1 VTPTPALTDSAA
13 LLHAALVHHAAGRTE
28 QAEALYRNLLHR
40 APDNHRALGMLAII
54 LSDGADTVEAE
65 AVLLRHLDLRPDDGA
80 SLHRL
85 GRLRAK
91 GGDDAAAA
99 DLYRRAAAALPRLA
113 PIHNDLGVSL
123 HRLGR
128 RGEALE
134 ALGRAIALD
143 PDYAAARGNRGFVLL
158 EMQRFDEATDALLA
172 ALAGGAS
179 TDDRTAI
186 LHSLSRAA
194 NKAGRRGAAE
204 AALRAELKAGRDDAD
219 TVEQL
224 ALVLDWSGQPD
235 EALALR
241 NALARRTGLRRA
253 GKTQGAQA
261 TVLVLAGAG
270 GGLVPTRY
278 LVDPQA
284 FSIWGLTLLSAD
296 QADTP
301 LGDADI
307 EAVQGADVVF
317 SALGDVDHDG
327 GQFANAAAFC
337 ARLGKPLLNPPPA
350 IARTGRDRAPALFEG
365 IPGMVTPA
373 VRYAEP
379 GELADLAIDA
389 PILVRPVG
397 DHGGDNLALLRDEAD
412 KAAFL
417 ARGPRGRLLITDFH
431 DFRSPDGYW
440 RKYRLIFVD
449 RRVHPY
455 HLAIG
460 EDWLLHYWRAEM
472 QRSPWKM
479 AEEEAFLRDWR
490 GVFGPVAAQ
499 AVEEAAR
506 RLDLD
511 YCGMDCALTADGKLL
526 LFEANACILLHLDEP
541 AAAFPYKHRHT
552 PPIREAFTRLVLERA
567 GRG

>member
-1 VTPTPALTDSAA
+1 
-13 LLHAALVHHAAGRTE
+13 LHAALVHHAAGRTA
-28 QAEALYRNLLHR
+28 QAEALYRAILR
-40 APDNHRALGMLAII
+40 SEPDNHRALGMLAII
-54 LSDGADTVEAE
+54 LSDGLDAAEAE
-65 AVLLRHLDLRPDDGA
+65 TILLRHLALRPDDGA

-85 GRLRAK
+85 GRLRAQS
-91 GGDDAAAA
+91 GDDAAAA
-99 DLYRRAAAALPRLA
+99 DLYRRAALALPSLA

-128 RGEALE
+128 GREALE
-134 ALGRAIALD
+134 ALDRAVALD
-143 PDYAAARGNRGFVLL
+143 TAYAAAHGNRGFVLL

-172 ALAGGAS
+172 ALTSGAGAE
-179 TDDRTAI
+179 DRAAI

-194 NKAGRRGAAE
+194 NKSGRRAAAE
-204 AALRAELKAGRDDAD
+204 AALRAELEAGRDDVD

-224 ALVLDWSGQPD
+224 ALLLDWSGRSG

-241 NALARRTGLRRA
+241 NDLARRTGLHRA
-253 GKTQGAQA
+253 GRIEGAQA

-270 GGLVPTRY
+270 GGLTPTRY
-278 LVDPQA
+278 LIDPQA
-284 FSIWGLTLLSAD
+284 FTILGLTLLSAG
-296 QADTP
+296 QADAP
-301 LGDADI
+301 LGDVDI
-307 EAVQGADVVF
+307 EAVRSADVVF

-327 GQFANAAAFC
+327 GQFADAAVFC
-337 ARLGKPLLNPPPA
+337 AGLGKPVLNPPLA
-350 IARTGRDRAPALFEG
+350 IARTGRDRAPVLFAD

-379 GELADLAIDA
+379 GELARLTIDA
-389 PILVRPVG
+389 PILARPVG
-397 DHGGDNLALLRDEAD
+397 DHGGDNLALLRSEAD

-417 ARGPRGRLLITDFH
+417 AQGPRGRMLITDFH

-479 AEEEAFLRDWR
+479 AEEEHFLQDWR
-490 GVFGPVAAQ
+490 GVFGPAAAD

-511 YCGMDCALTADGKLL
+511 YCGMDCALTADGRLL
-526 LFEANACILLHLDEP
+526 LFEANACVLLHLDEP
-541 AAAFPYKHRHT
+541 AAAFPYKHRYT

-567 GRG
+567 GRL